1 MNPAPHDPLFRSFE
15 AAAGRDGGADLS
27 PALLAFARRVVAAGQ
42 ALLAAEPC
50 PSAALRRAEA
60 LFVAP
65 RRATARLLALIFDS
79 WSALAPATRGRG
91 PRLLRFGGGDLSLDV
106 ELEPRADGRTRL
118 RLALAPDAGLS
129 VALELGGRV
138 RPLRL
143 DASGGGEALLPV
155 RARGVR
161 LVLRRG
167 RLRVART
174 PPLPRD

>member
-1 MNPAPHDPLFRSFE
+1 MSLAPHDLLFRSFE
-15 AAAGRDGGADLS
+15 AAAGRDGGGDL
-27 PALLAFARRVVAAGQ
+27 PTAALAFARRIVAAGQ
-42 ALLAAEPC
+42 ALLGAEPC
-50 PSAALRRAEA
+50 PAAALRRAEA

-65 RRATARLLALIFDS
+65 RSAVARILALVFDS
-79 WSALAPATRGRG
+79 WSALAPAMRGRG

-118 RLALAPDAGLS
+118 RVALAQGAGLS
-129 VALELGGRV
+129 VALELGGRA
-138 RPLRL
+138 RALRL
-143 DASGGGEALLPV
+143 DASGAGEALLPI
-155 RARGVR
+155 RARGAR